1 MTTQP
6 SGAFLRERIGNG
18 TDDLGVEYLA
28 ALDVLAHGFARNGR
42 QVRVEQARAGELV
55 HDGGDAARLVE
66 LLDVAVARRSEVAEV
81 GRARADG
88 VGLREVELEPALVRD
103 GGQVQHRVRGAAER
117 HVDGERVLERLLR
130 HDVARTDVVPHELH
144 HRKAGLLGEAVARGH
159 DGGNRAVAGQRHAE
173 HLGEAV
179 HGVGR
184 EHARAGAAGRTGL
197 VLKLEEGL
205 RIDLARAKAAHALR
219 DVGVGE
225 FAAAGAA
232 REHRA
237 ARDHDARDVEAGGG
251 HEQAGHVLVAGGHH
265 HEAVERM
272 RRGHRLDAV
281 GDELARNERILHAL
295 VAHRQTVAD
304 GDGREDDGHTA
315 AQGDALLHRV
325 RNLVKKD
332 VSRNDVVLRGDDAD
346 ERALNLRIAETESL
360 KKRALR
366 SRVDAFLEGIRT
378 HVEVSCG
385 ELMKRAFEVAVR
397 SFYGSLRS
405 DSDASTRDVLGEK
418 SEESRATSRGA
429 QI

>member
-1 MTTQP
+1 
-6 SGAFLRERIGNG
+6 
-18 TDDLGVEYLA
+18 
-28 ALDVLAHGFARNGR
+28 
-42 QVRVEQARAGELV
+42 
-55 HDGGDAARLVE
+55 
-66 LLDVAVARRSEVAEV
+66 
-81 GRARADG
+81 
-88 VGLREVELEPALVRD
+88 
-103 GGQVQHRVRGAAER
+103 
-117 HVDGERVLERLLR
+117 
-130 HDVARTDVVPHELH
+130 
-144 HRKAGLLGEAVARGH
+144 
-159 DGGNRAVAGQRHAE
+159 
-173 HLGEAV
+173 
-179 HGVGR
+179 
-184 EHARAGAAGRTGL
+184 
-197 VLKLEEGL
+197 
-205 RIDLARAKAAHALR
+205 
-219 DVGVGE
+219 
-225 FAAAGAA
+225 
-232 REHRA
+232 
-237 ARDHDARDVEAGGG
+237 
-251 HEQAGHVLVAGGHH
+251 
-265 HEAVERM
+265 M

>member
-1 MTTQP
+1 M
-6 SGAFLRERIGNG
+6 
-18 TDDLGVEYLA
+18 
-28 ALDVLAHGFARNGR
+28 
-42 QVRVEQARAGELV
+42 
-55 HDGGDAARLVE
+55 
-66 LLDVAVARRSEVAEV
+66 
-81 GRARADG
+81 
-88 VGLREVELEPALVRD
+88 
-103 GGQVQHRVRGAAER
+103 QHRVRGAAER

-130 HDVARTDVVPHELH
+130 HDVARTNVVLHELH
-144 HRKAGLLGEAVARGH
+144 HRKARLLGEAIARGH

-205 RIDLARAKAAHALR
+205 RIDLARAKAAHALG

-251 HEQAGHVLVAGGHH
+251 HEQAGHVLVAGGHQ

-304 GDGREDDGHTA
+304 GDGREDDGTPPPKATPCFTA
-315 AQGDALLHRV
+315 SVIL
-325 RNLVKKD
+325 
-332 VSRNDVVLRGDDAD
+332 SRKTCPGTMSFC
-346 ERALNLRIAETESL
+346 EETTPMSGRSISASQRP
-360 KKRALR
+360 RALR
-366 SRVDAFLEGIRT
+366 SALGSRVDAFLEGIRT

-385 ELMKRAFEVAVR
+385 ELMKRAFQVAVR